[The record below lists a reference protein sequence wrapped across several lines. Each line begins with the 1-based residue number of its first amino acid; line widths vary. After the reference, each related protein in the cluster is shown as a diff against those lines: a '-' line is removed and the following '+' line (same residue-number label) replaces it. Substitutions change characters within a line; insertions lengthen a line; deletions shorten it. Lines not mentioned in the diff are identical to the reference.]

1 MPQIIP
7 IRDLKNTTEISNL
20 CHATQ
25 EPVFV
30 TKNGYGDLV
39 IMSIDAYEKNMF
51 MQNVY
56 VRLDEAEG
64 DIREGK
70 TKDARQSL
78 KDLRAKHG
86 I

>member
-7 IRDLKNTTEISNL
+7 IRDLKNTAEVSNL

-25 EPVFV
+25 EPVFI

-39 IMSIDAYEKNMF
+39 IMSIETYEEKMF
-51 MQNVY
+51 MQDVFTK
-56 VRLDEAEG
+56 LDEAEA
-64 DIREGK
+64 DIRNGK

-78 KDLRAKHG
+78 KNLRSKYG
-86 I
+86 L